1 MEWPPQTCPDCGSD
15 RIVKGRVAVS
25 DGAGAAF
32 APEGLP
38 LLKLERDV
46 RLLSGARFYGCR
58 DCDLVWSRGV
68 AGHLALLLG
77 SGG

>member
-1 MEWPPQTCPDCGSD
+1 M
-15 RIVKGRVAVS
+15 KGRVAVS